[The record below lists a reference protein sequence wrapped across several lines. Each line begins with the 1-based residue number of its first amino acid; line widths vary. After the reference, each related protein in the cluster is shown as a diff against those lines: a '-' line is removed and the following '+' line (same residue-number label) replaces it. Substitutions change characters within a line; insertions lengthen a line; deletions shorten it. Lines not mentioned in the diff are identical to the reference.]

1 MNCGANRSFRTMQRT
16 QVHGG
21 LSVAAALLALLVGI
35 PHPVLAEPP
44 APASNVVA
52 VDRDNDAGDGL
63 KIQWTLSADD
73 IPDARPPRVLK
84 YEIQRKDVTPRE
96 EKEKKPRDG
105 AEEEKEKPREFEK
118 IGDQA
123 SQKTVF
129 VDGRV
134 EYGGQY
140 RYRVI
145 AIGPEDARSEPAETA
160 EPASPVRQWF
170 NMDRGWF
177 ALILLGVCG
186 AVIVFIEV
194 ARSGRDLKI
203 RKIAGLDAVDDA
215 VGRATEMGKPVMF
228 VPGILDINEVQTV
241 AGLTIL
247 SRVAQQTAE
256 YGAQLLVPTS
266 KSLVMAAAREAVSS
280 SYTVAGRPDAYR
292 EEDVYYLT
300 DEQFGY
306 VAGVT
311 GQMVREKPAAC
322 FYMGSFFAESLY
334 LAEAGNSIGAIQLAG
349 TAEPAQL
356 PFFVAA
362 CDYTLIGEEFFAASA
377 YLSGEPHQLGS
388 LKGQDLG
395 KFVGALLIV
404 VGCVLATFVSLEG
417 NAEDERSS
425 VDKALSYLKDN
436 VLGENGFKPA
446 KGAKP

>member
-1 MNCGANRSFRTMQRT
+1 MTNRT
-16 QVHGG
+16 QGIRMMLLCLH
-21 LSVAAALLALLVGI
+21 VACVVDVALPAA
-35 PHPVLAEPP
+35 PP
-44 APASNVVA
+44 APASKVVT

-63 KIQWTLSADD
+63 EVRWTLSADD
-73 IPDARPPRVLK
+73 IPGATPAKVLK
-84 YEIQRKDVTPRE
+84 YEIQRKDVTPRS
-96 EKEKKPRDG
+96 EKKPS
-105 AEEEKEKPREFEK
+105 AETFKEEKPREFEK

-123 SQKTVF
+123 SQKNVF

-140 RYRVI
+140 LYRVI

-170 NMDRGWF
+170 NLDRGWF

-186 AVIVFIEV
+186 AVIFFIEV

-228 VPGILDINEVQTV
+228 VPGLLDINEVQTV

-280 SYTVAGRPDAYR
+280 SYTVSGRPDAYR

-395 KFVGALLIV
+395 KFVGAMLIV
-404 VGCVLATFVSLEG
+404 VGCLLATAASLEG
-417 NAEDERSS
+417 PSEDGRPGGIARG
-425 VDKALSYLKDN
+425 VKYLKDN
-436 VLGENGFKPA
+436 VLGEKGFMPEQEGKP
-446 KGAKP
+446 